1 MGNVLVVGIA
11 GGTGSGKTTF
21 AKALLTRLGDKA
33 SIIAHDYYYRAHND
47 ISYEQRTQL
56 NYDHPDAYETSLLV
70 KHLKALREGK
80 SIEAPQYDFSQ
91 HNRSSETL
99 VIHPTPVIL
108 VEGILVLADERL
120 REMCALYADSNAML
134 RSAAGACRA
143 LWISILPPY
152 DPCTTVTLSHPRN
165 MRTSLFP
172 PCTPTPLRKK
182 SLFRAYVTGH
192 RHVSPVFWP
201 APQRRAKCFR
211 WRGRRRA
218 QTAL

>member
-70 KHLKALREGK
+70 KHLKALKEGE

-120 REMCALYADSNAML
+120 RDLMDIKVFVDTDADVRIIRRLKRDVEERGRSVQSVMDQYLATVRPMHDRYVEPSKEYADIIVP
-134 RSAAGACRA
+134 A
-143 LWISILPPY
+143 LHTNTVAQEVLVSSI
-152 DPCTTVTLSHPRN
+152 CNWT
-165 MRTSLFP
+165 
-172 PCTPTPLRKK
+172 
-182 SLFRAYVTGH
+182 
-192 RHVSPVFWP
+192 
-201 APQRRAKCFR
+201 
-211 WRGRRRA
+211 
-218 QTAL
+218 